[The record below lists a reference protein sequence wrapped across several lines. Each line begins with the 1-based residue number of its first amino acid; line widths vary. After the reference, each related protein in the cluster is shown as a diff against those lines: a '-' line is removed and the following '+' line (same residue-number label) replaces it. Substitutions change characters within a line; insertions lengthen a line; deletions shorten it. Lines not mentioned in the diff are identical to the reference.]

1 MTPCKKNLVIQP
13 IQIFVRDCERSVS
26 TMSLKNIFKPALLL
40 VLVLALAAGCA
51 KKPTEDATANVDQT
65 EIAQEQVAAVSEQPV
80 TEEPV
85 VSQPVH
91 DMNNM
96 NHEDMA
102 AKLVRV
108 HFDFDQY
115 VLTPEARMALAG
127 NAEYLKSRGSRVQ
140 IEGHCDERGSDE
152 YNLALGEKRALA
164 VKNYLVSLGVMAD
177 RMTVISYGEE
187 IPLVMGNTEDAWAQ
201 NRRAEFKELN

>member
-1 MTPCKKNLVIQP
+1 ML
-13 IQIFVRDCERSVS
+13 
-26 TMSLKNIFKPALLL
+26 LKNIFKPALLF

-51 KKPTEDATANVDQT
+51 KKPTEDAANVAQT
-65 EIAQEQVAAVSEQPV
+65 EIQQEQVAAVTEQPV
-80 TEEPV
+80 TEQPV

-91 DMNNM
+91 DMGQDM
-96 NHEDMA
+96 GQDMA

-108 HFDFDQY
+108 HFDYDQY
-115 VLTPEARMALAG
+115 VLTSEARTGLAG
-127 NAEYLKSRGSRVQ
+127 NAEYLKSKGSRVQ

-164 VKNYLVSLGVMAD
+164 VKTYLVSLGVMAD
-177 RMTVISYGEE
+177 RMTIISYGEE
-187 IPLVMGNTEDAWAQ
+187 IPLVMGSTEAAWAQ

>member
-1 MTPCKKNLVIQP
+1 MHLKNL
-13 IQIFVRDCERSVS
+13 FKS
-26 TMSLKNIFKPALLL
+26 TLLA
-40 VLVLALAAGCA
+40 VLVLTLAAACA
-51 KKPTEDATANVDQT
+51 KKPTEDQANLDQT
-65 EIAQEQVAAVSEQPV
+65 QVQQEEQVVVVDEQPV

-91 DMNNM
+91 DMNQGM
-96 NHEDMA
+96 NQGQEIM

-115 VLTPEARMALAG
+115 LLNAEARTALAG
-127 NAEYLKSRGSRVQ
+127 NAEYLKATGSRVQ

-164 VKNYLVSLGVMAD
+164 AKNYLLTLGVPAG
-177 RMTVISYGEE
+177 RMKVISYGEE
-187 IPLVMGNTEDAWAQ
+187 IPLVMGSDEDAWAQ

>member
-1 MTPCKKNLVIQP
+1 MAPCKKTLVIQP

-26 TMSLKNIFKPALLL
+26 TMSLKNIFKPALLF

-80 TEEPV
+80 IEEPV

-91 DMNNM
+91 GMNQG
-96 NHEDMA
+96 DMA
-102 AKLVRV
+102 AKLMRV
-108 HFDFDQY
+108 HFDYDQY
-115 VLTPEARMALAG
+115 VLTPEARMSLAG
-127 NAEYLKSRGSRVQ
+127 NAEYLKSKGSRVQ

-164 VKNYLVSLGVMAD
+164 AKNYLLSLGVMAD
-177 RMTVISYGEE
+177 RMTIISYGEE
-187 IPLVMGNTEDAWAQ
+187 IPLVMGNNEDAWAQ